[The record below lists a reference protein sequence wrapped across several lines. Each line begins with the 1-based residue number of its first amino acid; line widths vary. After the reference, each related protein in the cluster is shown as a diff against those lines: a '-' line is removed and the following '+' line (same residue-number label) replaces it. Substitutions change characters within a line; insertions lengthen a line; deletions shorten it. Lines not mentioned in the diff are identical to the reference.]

1 MIKLLKLSVFIL
13 GFCVSNLCI
22 AANSDYPVVID
33 SKTTGIMSNLDV
45 KANKDQVSKL
55 PLGQVIQW
63 TALQLL
69 GQPYAKSLL
78 DKKTPEYLYIS
89 LADTDCML
97 FVEEAVAVGSLIK
110 QNELNMNGLTNYIKE
125 LRYHKEVSYC
135 ERNHYFKDWALDNKS
150 KDIVTDEAYVLTGV
164 TFPFTAHVMSDRLTR
179 NSSDIHAEDLACIT
193 QREQHINQHKLG
205 YIPLKD
211 LKKNLHSIQA
221 GDIIGI
227 VRSPNSH
234 ADAVHHLGIAYVKPG
249 QPVGMIHAS
258 SEAGKVVLAESLQAY
273 LAKFKDSQGIILLRV
288 TISE

>member
-1 MIKLLKLSVFIL
+1 MSKSLKLSLLAL
-13 GFCVSNLCI
+13 GFFLSNLCF
-22 AANSDYPVVID
+22 AVSADYPVVIE
-33 SKTTGIMSNLDV
+33 SKTVDIMSNLNV
-45 KANKDQVSKL
+45 KAKKVQASKL

-78 DKKTPEYLYIS
+78 DRKTPEYLYIS

-97 FVEEAVAVGSLIK
+97 FVEEVVAAGSLIK
-110 QNELNMNGLTNYIKE
+110 QEELNINSLTKSIKE
-125 LRYHKEVSYC
+125 LRYHGDVSYC

-150 KDIVTDEAYVLTGV
+150 KDKVIDEAYALSGV
-164 TFPFTAHVMSDRLTR
+164 SFPFKADVISNRLSS
-179 NSSDIHAEDLACIT
+179 NSNDIHAEDLACIIK
-193 QREQHINQHKLG
+193 REQQINQQQLG

-211 LKKNLHSIQA
+211 VKKSLTYIQA

-258 SEAGKVVLAESLQAY
+258 SEAGKVVLADSLQAY

-288 TISE
+288 TNQ